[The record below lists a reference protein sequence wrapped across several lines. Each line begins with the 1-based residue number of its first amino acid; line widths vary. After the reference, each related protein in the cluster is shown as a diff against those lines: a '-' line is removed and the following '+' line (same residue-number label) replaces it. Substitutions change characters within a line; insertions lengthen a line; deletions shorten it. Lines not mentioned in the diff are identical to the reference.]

1 MDVDDQDLVLLHR
14 CPLFH
19 STPVEELKANLA
31 RVPHNLVNYAH
42 GQTVRPQGEPYDELL
57 VLLSGEVAAD
67 FRTPDGRLLRVETL
81 EAPETVASAFL
92 FTPEGRLPVELTA
105 ESAVRAFRIGRDG
118 LLNVA
123 SACPSVFHALLE
135 DISHRS
141 EFLASKLRMVQFET
155 LRERIAHYLLEQM
168 GRQDTAT
175 VHLPVAKKKLADILG
190 SARQSLFRCLRE
202 LEGQGVLQ
210 QHGRSIRVCR
220 PDRLRALAAKSE

>member
-1 MDVDDQDLVLLHR
+1 
-14 CPLFH
+14 
-19 STPVEELKANLA
+19 VEELNANLA
-31 RVPHNLVNYAH
+31 RVPHSRVDYAC
-42 GQTVRPQGEPYDELL
+42 GQTVRSQGEPYEELL

-92 FTPEGRLPVELTA
+92 FSPEGRLPVELTA
-105 ESAVRAFRIGRDG
+105 ESTVRAFRIGRDG
-118 LLNVA
+118 LLRVA

-135 DISHRS
+135 DISQRS

-175 VHLPVAKKKLADILG
+175 VHLPVAKKKLAAIVG
-190 SARQSLFRCLRE
+190 SARQSVFRCLGE
-202 LEGQGVLQ
+202 LEEEGVLQ
-210 QHGRSIRVCR
+210 QEGRSIRVCR
-220 PDRLRALAAKSE
+220 PDRLRALATKSE